1 MKTLITI
8 CMYMFLIMT
17 GTSALLL
24 LPAEQRALGM
34 VIFNSTLTIFWTI
47 LWAIIQ
53 IKEKN

>member
-1 MKTLITI
+1 
-8 CMYMFLIMT
+8 MT